1 MLIANRLTIPDGGQ
15 PMKAMAAFLILIC
28 FPLSLMGG
36 EVYQWVDN
44 QGITHFTDNPAA
56 VPEDYRGEME
66 IREIDEN
73 FVMESPGKTE
83 VEQYEALD
91 EEGILEEE
99 GILVEDDLLEKDEE
113 WWRNLA
119 EKWRNRVQTAYENY
133 EGVRLQYNDI
143 ATEFNSSK
151 DTEKRDKL
159 KTELDKLQVEMKEF
173 MADLEQAKK
182 MRDEVLPSMAKRADK
197 PLEWVR

>member
-1 MLIANRLTIPDGGQ
+1 
-15 PMKAMAAFLILIC
+15 MKPLAAFLILIC
-28 FPLSLMGG
+28 FPLSVMAG

-44 QGITHFTDNPAA
+44 QGITHFTDNPAT
-56 VPEDYRGEME
+56 VPEDYRGEMQ

-73 FVMESPGKTE
+73 FVTESPGETE
-83 VEQYEALD
+83 VEQYQALD

-133 EGVRLQYNDI
+133 EGVRLQYNDM
-143 ATEFNSSK
+143 ATEFNASQ
-151 DTEKRDKL
+151 DREKRDKL
-159 KTELDKLQVEMKEF
+159 KTELDRLQVEMKEF